1 MKNPKF
7 FLTTL
12 FAAAAMTATAHAAGE
27 IISINF
33 GNSGNAITDSMTG
46 TAGLATYDNGGV
58 QTAVGAA
65 GWANVNGNAQQTVAL
80 KNYDGTLIE
89 GASVTARSDFATWG
103 PYGSNGTV
111 IRSLQGSYY
120 DLANWGLGSW
130 NVDINSTFLVCD
142 VYVYLSGDGGK
153 YGAVSVN
160 GTFYKGDATNGS
172 VEGSGAWGN
181 RAYSD
186 NLVLGTNALK
196 VSGVSGFV
204 SLTNE
209 RSTSNRATL
218 SGIQVVNTYAGTAT
232 NVSLSGATTNW
243 TDTAIGSTPWTN
255 STAEAGTYAAFDVS
269 ADTAVNVT
277 GTAITTDAITAAGSG
292 ALTLSGNKITLIGP
306 GVIRAGGSATLNIGN
321 DLTFTNG
328 GNVSGNVSAS
338 GNVSVTGGV
347 LKADLSSLAKFTGSV
362 SVDGD
367 GAINLGNLTSA
378 KTDVSSITGTGKIIF
393 NAQPSNHSAGIKLG
407 SGFEGTLQVSGN
419 ANLPSDS
426 ELGGTKKV
434 ILASTYIWTGETV
447 SYSQLFEVQGAMTN
461 YNGEGVNKQR
471 GGGNLTFENDFTL
484 LKDASFSFEQGTT
497 TFEGNFVGDE
507 TTSVYVG
514 NTTTFGGDSTTFGS
528 LFQTGGTVK
537 IWGDAVG
544 TQYVGTS
551 RGSSA
556 GTLNIREDGSLTI
569 TGSSNSTGGNEG
581 SFQLGHWGATQTVN
595 VWGTLSLLNAGI
607 SNKDG
612 NGDINVYGEANFNTG
627 VVVADSGNNAGVVRL
642 HVHEGGRI
650 NVGAGGISDSNILSV
665 ELKGSATIGSLADA
679 WSSSR
684 NLTLG
689 GATTVDTGKLKF
701 DDKNKIVSA
710 NTGSEVSLSGIISGE
725 GSLIKTGAGTLTL
738 SGNNTYTGG
747 TEISGGTLV
756 VGNSNALGTGGV
768 VLSAGTLDAQALD
781 SLTLPSLSASS
792 GSTLSL
798 GMLSTD
804 TAALTT
810 TGTLT
815 LDKGMIFD
823 LSPALGGAEKITY
836 ILAEGATLDGITTT
850 DVNTMNRNNLLF
862 GGLAATERVG
872 AVFVLDGNVL
882 KLELAKPVFT
892 DLTWIGGNGATWKY
906 QGDTLW
912 SSQIATET
920 GATPKFENGDTVIF
934 NTAGAS
940 VAVEGAVQ
948 PGGIIVNENVTFTAV
963 ADSGASLALAAG
975 TALTVADGKTATIDA
990 SLGTTGLLK
999 KAGTGTLELS
1009 GAAASLFSSA
1019 QITEGR
1025 VNLLSA
1031 ESLKSAIMAEI
1042 SEGATLGFSVSADQS
1057 VALPSMFSGSGTLEK
1072 IGAGTISLS
1081 GFGFDGTL
1089 QVSEGSLAVSGG
1101 TNTVGTLKI
1110 SGGTANFSG
1119 GATTATNGITV
1130 ENAELTLA
1138 AGGQSSVLRGAV
1150 TVNDGGLVRLT
1161 AGDATGW
1168 GGGATA
1174 ITSLIVNEGGELRI
1188 ETDATP
1194 SGGRN
1199 QTFTGGI
1206 TLKGGKVTGTAGVSG
1221 ENSKIDLYD
1230 SNQGITTL
1238 ASDTTALISATIGL
1252 RKNGTFNVAKGTTA
1266 DGVDLEVSGWL
1277 TNYGQIY
1284 TQQPDAQTALTKTGA
1299 GTMKLSGDN
1308 RYWIKGGT
1316 VAEGKLIAASATA
1329 LGTGALA
1336 VESGA
1341 TLEFS
1346 AGSGNFANAL
1356 SGSGEIVVNST
1367 GTVTLSGENTL
1378 DGNISVSAGKLVAGS
1393 ASALGTGTVSV
1404 ASGATLGRG
1413 DVSVSAGDLTL
1424 ASGATLA
1431 FGSVFTG
1438 TAYSVAGIADLSSD
1452 IKFDFAANFSS
1463 GTYELIS
1470 AGTLNLDTSA
1480 LSESNLSFGGE
1491 TSSRA
1496 SAVFSVEDNKLV
1508 LDLVKKVYTDLIWQ
1522 DSADAK
1528 WENRGATL
1536 WASQAAGGTTTFEN
1550 GDSVTFGSAN
1560 ANVTVAGNIVVGSIT
1575 ATESAT
1581 LSTGTAETSALT
1593 IDGKVTVDEGKTLTF
1608 DKTIATSGALIKEG
1622 AGTFVVAVDAT
1633 GVFDSVNIAEGA
1645 FGLSVADGTATFA
1658 GTISGSGSFEK
1669 LGAGTLEL
1677 SSAQN
1682 YSGGTLV
1689 SDGTLK
1695 ITNKNALGSGLIT
1708 VGNGAVLDLAV
1719 NMDGSTNKY
1728 ILAGGMLSASVETGS
1743 VNAQIASGAG
1753 TIVLTADSSV
1763 GGTANFGMISSSYA
1777 ANTLELGGNTLTKTG
1792 SNTFFLASTTITS
1805 GTIEVEEGVIQVVN
1819 TLKADGD
1826 LTFNIADSANLGFN
1840 GKNFEILENAN
1851 VTIAGTFN
1859 SPATITVNK
1868 GAVLDLTQAS
1878 RKENGGGSGS
1888 LVIAGGTVK
1897 MAKMNWG
1904 AGSNFGANFN
1914 SDRITLRDGGVLDV
1928 TAAQASGSE
1937 SAGLTVNEGTYRYSG
1952 TGTSYVNAGGGAF
1965 NVSKTLTLDVVD
1977 KDAVLNIAKTI
1988 SAIGSVKLTG
1998 AGTVLLSGNN
2008 NYTGG
2013 TTLESGTLALG
2024 NATAAGAG
2032 TITLAGGTLT
2042 KADGVSEALTI
2053 TNNISVAGVVAVK
2066 NLSFGGV
2073 EDGEGNVSGGV
2084 WYFTESVD
2092 TSFSGVALTDVS
2104 FSKTTIDVSGVDFD
2118 DDNLTMT
2125 LFTNYAGT
2133 AEDFIVSGGTGAGT
2147 ISVDASKNVIFTA
2160 GENFLTL
2167 VWDPSATETVNDKV
2181 WSASLFNGKD
2191 YSAAP
2196 TLRKYKFMA
2205 TAADATETATIK
2217 GEVNAKRLNVLGN
2230 YTFSGLADD
2239 AGTAAKLVF
2248 AASSDDAG
2256 TLSGMGEVSVV
2267 KDATIAFDKTV
2278 STSGSIVKKGEGKLV
2293 VAADAS
2299 EVLQTVQIQ
2308 EGAFGLSVSDG
2319 ETATYAGTVYDYG
2332 DGIFEKLGAGTL
2344 VLSGE
2349 KEWFEG
2355 TLLVSEGTLKLGKSS
2370 ALGAATVS
2378 VVIGENGTLDLNGQ
2392 TRDKN
2397 YGNYILAGGALI
2409 NTGDEIGDGSRQLA
2423 GGMSLTADSSVGG
2436 TSNFGMISSGWGANT
2451 LDLAGHT
2458 LTKTG
2463 FNTFFLCNT
2472 TVTPGTIKIDDGTV
2486 RFVNAVTAGGDLTF
2500 NTASSANLDF
2510 NGKNL
2515 NIVADANVAIL
2526 GTFNNPGT
2534 ITVGADATLDLTQ
2547 ASRKEE
2553 SNGNGSLVINGG
2565 TVKIAN
2571 SGYGEGTNWGAK
2583 YDSNSLSISDGGVLE
2598 VTQAQVGDGEPTGRN
2613 RGFNVTSGSGT
2624 YRFSGTGTN
2633 YLSEAGESYQVNVAG
2648 NSELIFDVVNADA
2661 GLEVAKIIKGNGSVK
2676 LDSAGTV
2683 TLSGA
2688 NTYAGGTTV
2697 ARGTLKVGGDSALGT
2712 GTVSVAKDGVLETGA
2727 VESTAVNNVIAGTGT
2742 VNAKGDT
2749 TLGGVN
2755 TFSGKYAVTDKAT
2768 LTVVGKLGSDSV
2780 VAEIA
2785 GGSALKYAP
2794 AANTTASGIV
2804 KLEKDASLINA
2815 SADDVITTLA
2825 TTVSGDGNIRQVA
2838 GTMNIASASLGEF
2851 NGTFVLEGGTLA
2863 GLNLDTLTAS
2873 VSASVS
2879 GGTMKNWTLDKATG
2893 TVAVT
2898 AADSVALEGTLALK
2912 SGTLS
2917 LESLHEAAYFTGTAS
2932 VEISD
2937 GFIFNFQNLSLQDT
2951 DDPNTKTASVQ
2962 VFDSGLT
2969 LIGWDKVGFEDI
2981 RISGKEIDAHYNVDI
2996 GNSGDVT
3003 ITLTSQTIIWNA
3015 GSTGTW
3021 DNQKMNWELSDG
3033 AGIAFA
3039 DYDTVRFE
3047 NNAEVEISGN
3057 LIPAEIVVAD
3067 NVDLTLKGFG
3077 SVLGGTTTVGNGA
3090 SFELSVVAGAVP
3102 TFKNKV
3108 SGTGTFVLNN
3118 TIDASFSAT
3127 LNGAN
3132 TLSGSV
3138 GFEKLG
3144 AGTLAADASQNAYSG
3159 AVSLKEGK
3167 ILVSETN
3174 ALGTGTLS
3182 LSGGTLEVAA
3192 AEETSVVVNNVI
3204 TGSTPD
3210 NAALTLS
3217 GEGTVTL
3224 TQANTYT
3231 GKTAVS
3237 GNAIAQ
3243 NAKAFGESSVE
3254 VSGSVTLDSA
3264 DAGFE
3269 NDFSGNGRLSLA
3281 KSATLSGDVS
3291 ELTGTLIVD
3300 SGATLKANS
3309 ASNFAGTLELS
3320 GSATFEKVG
3329 SEKFTISETIKG
3341 DSKSAITV
3349 SDGTLAVGGANAQSF
3364 AGTLTVNASKAFE
3377 KIGANTLT
3385 LSGALAGTGSISVK
3399 EGALSFGGLKD
3410 QSFAGTV
3417 SLEAGT
3423 TLEKVRSNTLTLS
3436 GKLSGAG
3443 SLKVAGGILELS
3455 TADDYALEATVS
3467 GAGTLKKSDI
3477 GKLTLAT
3484 GTNVANIDLAG
3495 GTLGNVEIG
3504 NNAVA
3509 LLKVSATGTTL
3520 DALTANGG
3528 TLDVSAAAVTLAGA
3542 TELSGGT
3549 IVLGGKDAASL
3560 IVTGTTTI
3568 TKSDALV
3575 FNLSDFT
3582 ADDYPTHTSPN
3593 TLGET
3598 ATVIYKVF
3606 DVNTGATLDGWTALD
3621 KGNFT
3626 IGSGAALSDR
3636 ASLELGTNGSLSLTN
3651 EIYSLTWNASEGT
3664 WATGDGKSWKNND
3677 SSKATDTA
3685 YMNSDR
3691 VTFASD
3697 ATVSLGSNVAPTS
3710 LSVNDGADLTI
3721 VASDSYKITG
3731 AGTVTVGKDASLI
3744 LNSAHDYTGATTLAD
3759 GAIVRLNL
3767 SANDAPQFASDLVLA
3782 ENATGTLLVDTQKFG
3797 ATGFADL
3804 DTVFTGK
3811 VGDGVWSFE
3820 KLGEGTLTV
3829 ASKMS
3834 AFTSED
3840 SVNIAAGT
3848 LKLMAVDAIGSAKT
3862 TIAEGA
3868 VLEVASSKDATFML
3882 AFSGLGDF
3890 RKSGGGTLTLANSN
3904 AMFGGNAL
3912 VAEGTL
3918 KLADAGAL
3926 GDSRKSTTLEVIR
3939 NAQLDLAFGGSFG
3952 KELKGEGTVNYA
3964 LADRLILTADSDEFV
3979 GTFSLKADNAVATA
3993 RQATSFG
4000 NGTIAFEGENGK
4012 LAFELTPASGQ
4023 TVADVFSGSF
4033 EGAGTISVE
4042 TGLGIAMTLSG
4053 SSADFEGCFDL
4064 KSGSTLVAEKGDAI
4078 GNEKASLILGKD
4090 AEIRVGS
4097 AENSSITA
4105 LISGEGAFTKV
4116 GEGRLEISNPSND
4129 FTGMVT
4135 VKSGVLRAVSLA
4147 SLGKSAQVLLDS
4159 EDAVLE
4165 LKTVAGKTETLNK
4178 VIRGSGS
4185 LSAIGGGVL
4194 NWQSAE
4200 KRFGGILSV
4209 SDKTT
4214 LNTSDFFKVESG
4226 SVVLSNGGVWNANG
4240 GLSVEGNSVISL
4252 FAAQDMALAYGMQSR
4267 ASQTLDA
4274 GTQLRVGGFVAA
4286 ANKSGSVVLEDISI
4300 TPTDGGNG
4308 ALICFD
4314 VESVKDAETPR
4325 ISLTNDA
4332 SVSLDNVAVEV
4343 TLDESIRS
4351 AWEVPEIEFVYRDG
4365 SAADISGDVES
4376 VTVIMA
4382 DGTEVKYVYDS
4393 RVGHLSLS
4401 PVSPDMNLA
4410 YAAMVAMPTEV
4421 FNQDVQSLHRRME
4434 QRRFETLSNKDE
4446 WQFFAQAQSMSVENG
4461 SDRSD
4466 SAVFDFSTY
4475 GALVGGD
4482 VRLSEST
4489 VFGMALAYDRG
4500 TADIHDNQGE
4510 ISMDSYRATIYAGTV
4525 FNDYY
4530 FAEGG
4535 AHFGFASY
4543 EVERCGDYGNNKGDT
4558 DGWSAGLFANAGGVI
4573 PTSVENLYLTP
4584 YVGLSYLHTAVE
4596 KIEETGTRSMAT
4608 DSFNADSLRARIGI
4622 GSSYSFAIGEMPT
4635 RFGLDLA
4642 YSHEFLDDE
4651 VDADVGATGVA
4662 YSRTITE
4669 KALPED
4675 AVSVGASFDFTL
4687 SENTGLF
4694 LNYTVDLGMNSD
4706 ISHRGNVGFRF
4717 TY

>member
-232 NVSLSGATTNW
+232 NVSLSGTATNW

-277 GTAITTDAITAAGSG
+277 GTAITTDAITVAGSG

-306 GVIRAGGSATLNIGN
+306 GVIRTGGSATLNIGN

-419 ANLPSDS
+419 ANLPRDS

-627 VVVADSGNNAGVVRL
+627 IVVADSENNTGVVRL

-710 NTGSEVSLSGIISGE
+710 NSGSEVSLSGIISGE
-725 GSLIKTGAGTLTL
+725 GSLIK
-738 SGNNTYTGG
+738 
-747 TEISGGTLV
+747 
-756 VGNSNALGTGGV
+756 
-768 VLSAGTLDAQALD
+768 
-781 SLTLPSLSASS
+781 
-792 GSTLSL
+792 
-798 GMLSTD
+798 
-804 TAALTT
+804 
-810 TGTLT
+810 
-815 LDKGMIFD
+815 
-823 LSPALGGAEKITY
+823 
-836 ILAEGATLDGITTT
+836 
-850 DVNTMNRNNLLF
+850 
-862 GGLAATERVG
+862 
-872 AVFVLDGNVL
+872 
-882 KLELAKPVFT
+882 
-892 DLTWIGGNGATWKY
+892 
-906 QGDTLW
+906 
-912 SSQIATET
+912 
-920 GATPKFENGDTVIF
+920 
-934 NTAGAS
+934 
-940 VAVEGAVQ
+940 
-948 PGGIIVNENVTFTAV
+948 
-963 ADSGASLALAAG
+963 
-975 TALTVADGKTATIDA
+975 
-990 SLGTTGLLK
+990 
-999 KAGTGTLELS
+999 
-1009 GAAASLFSSA
+1009 
-1019 QITEGR
+1019 
-1025 VNLLSA
+1025 
-1031 ESLKSAIMAEI
+1031 
-1042 SEGATLGFSVSADQS
+1042 
-1057 VALPSMFSGSGTLEK
+1057 
-1072 IGAGTISLS
+1072 
-1081 GFGFDGTL
+1081 
-1089 QVSEGSLAVSGG
+1089 
-1101 TNTVGTLKI
+1101 
-1110 SGGTANFSG
+1110 
-1119 GATTATNGITV
+1119 
-1130 ENAELTLA
+1130 
-1138 AGGQSSVLRGAV
+1138 
-1150 TVNDGGLVRLT
+1150 
-1161 AGDATGW
+1161 
-1168 GGGATA
+1168 
-1174 ITSLIVNEGGELRI
+1174 
-1188 ETDATP
+1188 
-1194 SGGRN
+1194 
-1199 QTFTGGI
+1199 
-1206 TLKGGKVTGTAGVSG
+1206 
-1221 ENSKIDLYD
+1221 
-1230 SNQGITTL
+1230 
-1238 ASDTTALISATIGL
+1238 
-1252 RKNGTFNVAKGTTA
+1252 
-1266 DGVDLEVSGWL
+1266 
-1277 TNYGQIY
+1277 
-1284 TQQPDAQTALTKTGA
+1284 
-1299 GTMKLSGDN
+1299 
-1308 RYWIKGGT
+1308 
-1316 VAEGKLIAASATA
+1316 
-1329 LGTGALA
+1329 
-1336 VESGA
+1336 
-1341 TLEFS
+1341 
-1346 AGSGNFANAL
+1346 
-1356 SGSGEIVVNST
+1356 
-1367 GTVTLSGENTL
+1367 
-1378 DGNISVSAGKLVAGS
+1378 
-1393 ASALGTGTVSV
+1393 
-1404 ASGATLGRG
+1404 
-1413 DVSVSAGDLTL
+1413 
-1424 ASGATLA
+1424 
-1431 FGSVFTG
+1431 
-1438 TAYSVAGIADLSSD
+1438 
-1452 IKFDFAANFSS
+1452 
-1463 GTYELIS
+1463 
-1470 AGTLNLDTSA
+1470 
-1480 LSESNLSFGGE
+1480 
-1491 TSSRA
+1491 
-1496 SAVFSVEDNKLV
+1496 
-1508 LDLVKKVYTDLIWQ
+1508 
-1522 DSADAK
+1522 
-1528 WENRGATL
+1528 
-1536 WASQAAGGTTTFEN
+1536 
-1550 GDSVTFGSAN
+1550 
-1560 ANVTVAGNIVVGSIT
+1560 
-1575 ATESAT
+1575 
-1581 LSTGTAETSALT
+1581 
-1593 IDGKVTVDEGKTLTF
+1593 
-1608 DKTIATSGALIKEG
+1608 
-1622 AGTFVVAVDAT
+1622 
-1633 GVFDSVNIAEGA
+1633 
-1645 FGLSVADGTATFA
+1645 
-1658 GTISGSGSFEK
+1658 
-1669 LGAGTLEL
+1669 
-1677 SSAQN
+1677 
-1682 YSGGTLV
+1682 
-1689 SDGTLK
+1689 
-1695 ITNKNALGSGLIT
+1695 
-1708 VGNGAVLDLAV
+1708 
-1719 NMDGSTNKY
+1719 
-1728 ILAGGMLSASVETGS
+1728 
-1743 VNAQIASGAG
+1743 
-1753 TIVLTADSSV
+1753 
-1763 GGTANFGMISSSYA
+1763 
-1777 ANTLELGGNTLTKTG
+1777 
-1792 SNTFFLASTTITS
+1792 
-1805 GTIEVEEGVIQVVN
+1805 
-1819 TLKADGD
+1819 
-1826 LTFNIADSANLGFN
+1826 
-1840 GKNFEILENAN
+1840 
-1851 VTIAGTFN
+1851 
-1859 SPATITVNK
+1859 
-1868 GAVLDLTQAS
+1868 
-1878 RKENGGGSGS
+1878 
-1888 LVIAGGTVK
+1888 
-1897 MAKMNWG
+1897 
-1904 AGSNFGANFN
+1904 
-1914 SDRITLRDGGVLDV
+1914 
-1928 TAAQASGSE
+1928 
-1937 SAGLTVNEGTYRYSG
+1937 
-1952 TGTSYVNAGGGAF
+1952 
-1965 NVSKTLTLDVVD
+1965 
-1977 KDAVLNIAKTI
+1977 
-1988 SAIGSVKLTG
+1988 TG

-2378 VVIGENGTLDLNGQ
+2378 VVIGKNGTLDLNGQ

-2463 FNTFFLCNT
+2463 SNTFFLCNT

-2727 VESTAVNNVIAGTGT
+2727 TESTVINNTIAGTGT

-3192 AEETSVVVNNVI
+3192 AKETSVVVNNVI

-3224 TQANTYT
+3224 TQANTYI

-3281 KSATLSGDVS
+3281 KSATLSGDVN
-3291 ELTGTLIVD
+3291 ELTGTLTVD

-3320 GSATFEKVG
+3320 GAATFEKVG

>member
-12 FAAAAMTATAHAAGE
+12 FAAAAMTATAHAAGDT
-27 IISINF
+27 ILINF
-33 GNSGNAITDSMTG
+33 DSQANGTGDASWGIWNETTGSTGADVSLVDSSGE
-46 TAGLATYDNGGV
+46 TAGAKLTYWSANTYSNGSASGILKGYLDDGGNGV
-58 QTAVGAA
+58 SISVSTSYLVADVTVYFSTDTSGRQYLPAQI
-65 GWANVNGNAQQTVAL
+65 NGNWYTYSNEQ
-80 KNYDGTLIE
+80 
-89 GASVTARSDFATWG
+89 GATILGKD
-103 PYGSNGTV
+103 
-111 IRSLQGSYY
+111 
-120 DLANWGLGSW
+120 NWGETAG
-130 NVDINSTFLVCD
+130 NVIEEGVSTLV
-142 VYVYLSGDGGK
+142 VSGLSGD
-153 YGAVSVN
+153 VSVH
-160 GTFYKGDATNGS
+160 TTTNG
-172 VEGSGAWGN
+172 VWWGP
-181 RAYSD
+181 RGGIA
-186 NLVLGTNALK
+186 ALK
-196 VSGVSGFV
+196 
-204 SLTNE
+204 
-209 RSTSNRATL
+209 
-218 SGIQVVNTYAGTAT
+218 VVNTYAGTVYT
-232 NVSLSGATTNW
+232 GTISGN
-243 TDTAIGSTPWTN
+243 TDWAGCFTSKAWTN
-255 STAEAGTYAAFDVS
+255 SQSTVS
-269 ADTAVNVT
+269 DT
-277 GTAITTDAITAAGSG
+277 GLITTSGGAYADLTLTANAILTLKQDVITDAVYLSGDGKTLTLDKGTGSLTFSGPAVLKVGNG
-292 ALTLSGNKITLIGP
+292 ATLEVKSSDVALAENVAQLTLSGDGKIRFTDAAAVAL
-306 GVIRAGGSATLNIGN
+306 VGSDFI
-321 DLTFTNG
+321 
-328 GNVSGNVSAS
+328 
-338 GNVSVTGGV
+338 
-347 LKADLSSLAKFTGSV
+347 KAEADTQLAFAQ
-362 SVDGD
+362 SVD
-367 GAINLGNLTSA
+367 
-378 KTDVSSITGTGKIIF
+378 VGTGEYTVSKGTQIF
-393 NAQPSNHSAGIKLG
+393 EGGITAGTVNVASEARFGVAAGTSLSVGNNDASSVKQLNLG
-407 SGFEGTLQVSGN
+407 SGGLFVGGELTIDVPTNVVVSGKLSGDGKIVVTNSAANGTGLYINNNTNNFTGTFVVSGGAIVEMGPNNGYSPGSNSRLSESGTDIIVEDGGTFRLHIGNNSFSGNFYLKNGAALGNRDGN
-419 ANLPSDS
+419 ANLTGNIHFGVDDAYDGTQNALSYNENAVVSYTQNWRKDINLSGVLSGVGTVELNAQSWEGGTATYTISNDNNTFSGTYKLVANSYSVTLNLPATNAVKYATIDLSTANTKVQVQADVVVGGLKGVSGTTIASGAYTFTVNGGGDFAGDIAPGKAAIHLVKDGASDS
-426 ELGGTKKV
+426 VLTLTGT
-434 ILASTYIWTGETV
+434 
-447 SYSQLFEVQGAMTN
+447 
-461 YNGEGVNKQR
+461 
-471 GGGNLTFENDFTL
+471 
-484 LKDASFSFEQGTT
+484 
-497 TFEGNFVGDE
+497 
-507 TTSVYVG
+507 
-514 NTTTFGGDSTTFGS
+514 
-528 LFQTGGTVK
+528 
-537 IWGDAVG
+537 
-544 TQYVGTS
+544 
-551 RGSSA
+551 
-556 GTLNIREDGSLTI
+556 
-569 TGSSNSTGGNEG
+569 
-581 SFQLGHWGATQTVN
+581 
-595 VWGTLSLLNAGI
+595 
-607 SNKDG
+607 
-612 NGDINVYGEANFNTG
+612 
-627 VVVADSGNNAGVVRL
+627 GNNY
-642 HVHEGGRI
+642 
-650 NVGAGGISDSNILSV
+650 S
-665 ELKGSATIGSLADA
+665 
-679 WSSSR
+679 
-684 NLTLG
+684 
-689 GATTVDTGKLKF
+689 
-701 DDKNKIVSA
+701 
-710 NTGSEVSLSGIISGE
+710 
-725 GSLIKTGAGTLTL
+725 
-738 SGNNTYTGG
+738 GG
-747 TEISGGTLV
+747 TEVKGGKLVAGHATALGSGSIAISGGTLSLA
-756 VGNSNALGTGGV
+756 GGISNFGYNISMTGGAFDVSLMDV
-768 VLSAGTLDAQALD
+768 VSV
-781 SLTLPSLSASS
+781 SSLSASS

-810 TGTLT
+810 TGALT
-815 LDKGMIFD
+815 LDKGTIFD

-836 ILAEGATLDGITTT
+836 ILAEGATLDGITAT

-934 NTAGAS
+934 NTAGAG

-948 PGGIIVNENVTFTAV
+948 PGGIVVNENVTFTAV

-1057 VALPSMFSGSGTLEK
+1057 VVLPTGMISGAGTLEKLGSGTLN
-1072 IGAGTISLS
+1072 
-1081 GFGFDGTL
+1081 
-1089 QVSEGSLAVSGG
+1089 VSGG
-1101 TNTVGTLKI
+1101 TNAFGTLKI

-1119 GATTATNGITV
+1119 GATSTTNGTIV
-1130 ENAELTLA
+1130 ENAELVIS
-1138 AGGQSSVLRGAV
+1138 AGGASSVLRGNL
-1150 TVNDGGLVRLT
+1150 TINDGGVVRLT
-1161 AGDATGW
+1161 GGDATGW
-1168 GGGATA
+1168 GGGANA
-1174 ITSLIVNEGGELRI
+1174 INALVINEGGEMVI
-1188 ETDATP
+1188 ETV
-1194 SGGRN
+1194 SHGGDN
-1199 QTFTGGI
+1199 QTFNMSGGI
-1206 TLKGGKVTGTAGVSG
+1206 TLKGGKISGKELYSKFDLHGNTMGVTTV
-1221 ENSKIDLYD
+1221 
-1230 SNQGITTL
+1230 
-1238 ASDTTALISATIGL
+1238 ASDTTAEIASAVAL
-1252 RKNGTFNVAKGTTA
+1252 REHGTFSVE
-1266 DGVDLEVSGWL
+1266 DGGAEIDLLVSGIV
-1277 TNYGQIY
+1277 TNYGQVISGSKY
-1284 TQQPDAQTALTKTGA
+1284 TAKFEKTGT

-1308 RYWIKGGT
+1308 SYWYAGGS
-1316 VAEGKLIAASATA
+1316 VKEGKLIAASATA

-1341 TLEFS
+1341 TLEF
-1346 AGSGNFANAL
+1346 ATGSGNFANAL

-1367 GTVTLSGENTL
+1367 GTITLSGENTL

-1413 DVSVSAGDLTL
+1413 DVSVSMEALTL
-1424 ASGATLA
+1424 ADGATLA

-1438 TAYSVAGIADLSSD
+1438 TAYSVAGTADLSSD
-1452 IKFDFAANFSS
+1452 IKFDFVANFSS

-1528 WENRGATL
+1528 WENRGSTL

-1550 GDSVTFGSAN
+1550 GDSVTFATAD
-1560 ANVTVAGNIVVGSIT
+1560 ANVTVAGDIIVGNIT
-1575 ATESAT
+1575 ATENAT
-1581 LSTGTAETSALT
+1581 LSTGTTETSALT

-1608 DKTIATSGALIKEG
+1608 DKTIATSGALTKEG
-1622 AGTFVVAVDAT
+1622 AGTFVVAADAA

-1658 GTISGSGSFEK
+1658 GAVSGVGRLEK

-1708 VGNGAVLDLAV
+1708 VGSGAVLDLAV

-1743 VNAQIASGAG
+1743 GNAQIASGAG

-1763 GGTANFGMISSSYA
+1763 GGTANFGMISSGYA

-1826 LTFNIADSANLGFN
+1826 VTFNIADSANLGFN

-1897 MAKMNWG
+1897 MAKMNRG
-1904 AGSNFGANFN
+1904 AGSNFGANFD
-1914 SDRITLRDGGVLDV
+1914 SDRITLRNGGVLDV

-1988 SAIGSVKLTG
+1988 SAIGSVKITG
-1998 AGTVLLSGNN
+1998 SGTVLLSGNN

-2013 TTLESGTLALG
+2013 TTLENGTLALG

-2125 LFTNYAGT
+2125 LFTNYAGA
-2133 AEDFIVSGGTGAGT
+2133 AEDFIVSGGAGAGT

-2167 VWDPSATETVNDKV
+2167 VWDPSAAETVNDKV

-2205 TAADATETATIK
+2205 TAADATEAATIK

-2248 AASSDDAG
+2248 AESSDDAG

-2278 STSGSIVKKGEGKLV
+2278 ATSGSIVKKGEGKLV

-2308 EGAFGLSVSDG
+2308 EGAFGLSVADG
-2319 ETATYAGTVYDYG
+2319 ATATYAGTVYDYG
-2332 DGIFEKLGAGTL
+2332 EGTFEKLGAGTL
-2344 VLSGE
+2344 VLSGS

-2355 TLLVSEGTLKLGKSS
+2355 TLLISEGTLKLGTRQ
-2370 ALGAATVS
+2370 ALGASSVS

-2392 TRDKN
+2392 TVDRD
-2397 YGNYILAGGALI
+2397 YGNYVLAGGALI
-2409 NTGDEIGDGSRQLA
+2409 NTGAEIGGGSKQLA
-2423 GGMSLTADSSVGG
+2423 GGISLTADSSVGG
-2436 TSNFGMISSGWGANT
+2436 TSNFGMVSNGWGSNK
-2451 LDLAGHT
+2451 LDLAGHI
-2458 LTKTG
+2458 LTKTDSNS
-2463 FNTFFLCNT
+2463 FILANT
-2472 TVTPGTIKIDDGTV
+2472 TITSGGIRVEGGALLFHRSTVKIDGDVSFETSNDGV
-2486 RFVNAVTAGGDLTF
+2486 
-2500 NTASSANLDF
+2500 LDF
-2510 NGKNL
+2510 AGVGMTL
-2515 NIVADANVAIL
+2515 NSGASATIA
-2526 GTFNNPGT
+2526 GTFHNPAT
-2534 ITVGADATLDLTQ
+2534 ITVNKGATLDLTQ

-2553 SNGNGSLVINGG
+2553 SNGNGSLVISGG

-2727 VESTAVNNVIAGTGT
+2727 TESTVINNTIAGTGT
-2742 VNAKGDT
+2742 VNVKGDT
-2749 TLGGVN
+2749 TLGGSN
-2755 TFSGKYAVTDKAT
+2755 TFDGKYAVTDKAT
-2768 LTVVGKLGSDSV
+2768 LTVAGKLGSDSV

-2863 GLNLDTLTAS
+2863 GLNLDDSTAS
-2873 VSASVS
+2873 VSANLV
-2879 GGTMKNWTLDKATG
+2879 GGTVKNWTLDKATG

-2898 AADSVALEGTLALK
+2898 AADSVALEGAFVLK
-2912 SGTLS
+2912 AGTLS
-2917 LESLHEAAYFTGTAS
+2917 FESLHEAAYFTGTAS

-2981 RISGKEIDAHYNVDI
+2981 RISGKEIDAHYNIDI

-3192 AEETSVVVNNVI
+3192 AKETSVVVNNVI

-3291 ELTGTLIVD
+3291 ELTGTLAVD

-3320 GSATFEKVG
+3320 GLATFEKVG
-3329 SEKFTISETIKG
+3329 SGKFTISETIKG

-3399 EGALSFGGLKD
+3399 EGVLSFGGLKD

-3436 GKLSGAG
+3436 GKLSGVG

-3598 ATVIYKVF
+3598 ATVVYKVF

-3759 GAIVRLNL
+3759 GATVRLNL
-3767 SANDAPQFASDLVLA
+3767 SANDASQFASDLVLA

-3820 KLGEGTLTV
+3820 KLGEGILTV

-3848 LKLMAVDAIGSAKT
+3848 LKLMSVDAIGSAKT

-3868 VLEVASSKDATFML
+3868 VLEVASSKDITFML

-4033 EGAGTISVE
+4033 EGTGTISVE

-4064 KSGSTLVAEKGDAI
+4064 KSGSTLVAEKGDAV

-4129 FTGMVT
+4129 FAGMVT

-4226 SVVLSNGGVWNANG
+4226 SVVLNNGGVWNANG

-4475 GALVGGD
+4475 GTLVGGD

-4525 FNDYY
+4525 FNNYY